1 MALDKEYFDA
11 IHIEVVKKKYYNAN
25 KVEAVFA
32 DIRQQAAALMEE
44 NERLHAQLQEK
55 GKRPDD
61 LGETLF
67 SAQLIYRRIVEKAQQ
82 RADDILADARKE
94 GELLRRAA
102 QDQQDNAVQRV
113 AACLERVRKLQQ
125 NAIDEINA
133 DWQAFLCGLYPEE
146 PQGASLDGVTSHR
159 PNRMT
164 EDASPA
170 DLSEKV
176 DAIAKQLQAIGAME
190 D

>member
-44 NERLHAQLQEK
+44 NARLREQLQEK
-55 GKRPDD
+55 SNRPDD

-82 RADDILADARKE
+82 RADDILADARKDS
-94 GELLRRAA
+94 ELLRRAA
-102 QDQQDNAVQRV
+102 LDQQDNAVQRV

-133 DWQAFLCGLYPEE
+133 DWQTFLCGLYPEE
-146 PQGASLDGVTSHR
+146 QAAAAVDVFTPLWQSREA
-159 PNRMT
+159 
-164 EDASPA
+164 EDETPA
-170 DLSEKV
+170 DLREKV
-176 DAIAKQLQAIGAME
+176 DAIAKQLQAIGAE